1 MGYILI
7 ISELFLAAE
16 YGLFFVLNL
25 TTSSQVRGS
34 DAGISLVVLLTVYS
48 QTTLNLIYPN
58 LIPTTVLTDG
68 RPAGYQCWLHW
79 RSHLSSKNL
88 LKSFLRQSI
97 FIFISQNMSLQPCM
111 LCPCS
116 LVKCLHFLVAN
127 PITRLCRMI
136 SPFFTIFYP
145 KNKINATVWLV

>member
-97 FIFISQNMSLQPCM
+97 FYFHLPKHVTAALHALPMQPGEVPTLFGC
-111 LCPCS
+111 
-116 LVKCLHFLVAN
+116 
-127 PITRLCRMI
+127 
-136 SPFFTIFYP
+136 
-145 KNKINATVWLV
+145 